1 LSIVADV
8 SNYRMYHPTGSHDC
22 SDLIPLLLSQP
33 VPETRLVVHTLDVNT
48 FIIRTE
54 PRTAFSIGNANLL
67 GMALV
72 LRKKLI

>member
-1 LSIVADV
+1 MSVVADV
-8 SNYRMYHPTGSHDC
+8 SNYRMYHPTGSYDC

-33 VPETRLVVHTLDVNT
+33 APETKLVVHTLDMNT
-48 FIIRTE
+48 FIIKTE
-54 PRTAFSIGNANLL
+54 PKTAFSLGNDNLL